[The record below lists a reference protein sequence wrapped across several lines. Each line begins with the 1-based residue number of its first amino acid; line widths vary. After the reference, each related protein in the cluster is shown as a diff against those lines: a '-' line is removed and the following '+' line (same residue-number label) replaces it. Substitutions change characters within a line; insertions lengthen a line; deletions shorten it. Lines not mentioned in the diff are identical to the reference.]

1 MTRGQTLQIKEQ
13 AYVELARA
21 AGASSTRIM
30 FRHMLPNAVP
40 TLSVIVTLNMA
51 DAMLTEAAL
60 SFLGF
65 VVTPP
70 TPNWG
75 FDMRAGQPFL
85 PSGYWWSI
93 TFPGIFILILSLGLS
108 LMGEGLNDM
117 VGDREI

>member
-1 MTRGQTLQIKEQ
+1 
-13 AYVELARA
+13 
-21 AGASSTRIM
+21 
-30 FRHMLPNAVP
+30 MLPNAVP

-65 VVTPP
+65 VVT
-70 TPNWG
+70 
-75 FDMRAGQPFL
+75 FL